1 MAQTS
6 HCGLTTERGGEPEA
20 RRYVLVLQAIT
31 IGWMLVEF
39 CGAFVAASRAHS
51 LPMAAFG
58 SDSFV
63 ELVSAAVVMLQFT
76 SRFRVRP
83 LAAARIAGGLLF
95 VLAGIVFVLA
105 LLAARYKVV
114 PERSYLGIGITVG
127 ALLTMP
133 VLATLKRRHANA
145 TRNRALAADAVQSVT
160 CAYLAGITL
169 LSLLLQTIHPF
180 WWIDSAA
187 VACLIPLLFVEAQ
200 RAWKGQACGC
210 C

>member
-1 MAQTS
+1 MAQAS
-6 HCGLTTERGGEPEA
+6 HCGLAIERGDNPET

-31 IGWMLVEF
+31 IGWMLIEF
-39 CGAFVAASRAHS
+39 CGAFVAASSARS

-63 ELVSAAVVMLQFT
+63 ELVSAAVVMLQFS
-76 SRFRVRP
+76 SRFRVPP

-95 VLAGIVFVLA
+95 FLVGIVVVLAV
-105 LLAARYKVV
+105 LAARYKVV
-114 PERSYLGIGITVG
+114 PERSYLGIGITIG
-127 ALLTMP
+127 ALLIMP
-133 VLATLKRRHANA
+133 VLAILKRRHANA
-145 TRNRALAADAVQSVT
+145 IRNRALAADAVQSVT
-160 CAYLAGITL
+160 CAYLAAITL
-169 LSLLLQTIHPF
+169 LSLLLQAIHPF

-187 VACLIPLLFVEAQ
+187 VACLIPLLIVEAQ